1 MRLDLP
7 RRADAPRDLKAHSMT
22 TNFQV
27 RLASI
32 HDLDTLAPLFDA
44 YRQFY
49 EKPSDLVLARH
60 FLSERFAHHE
70 SVILLAHSADRGL
83 GFTQL
88 YPLFSST
95 RAARTYL
102 LNDLFV
108 APEARRLG
116 VAKGLLEEAANTAR
130 ALGAVGLSLSTAHSN
145 VRAQALYESLGWR
158 HEQEFR
164 EYSLSL

>member
-1 MRLDLP
+1 MQ
-7 RRADAPRDLKAHSMT
+7 
-22 TNFQV
+22 TNFHV
-27 RLASI
+27 RQATI
-32 HDLDTLAPLFDA
+32 HDLDLLVPLFDA

-49 EKPSDLVLARH
+49 QQPADPLLARQ
-60 FLSERFAHHE
+60 FLADRLAHHE
-70 SVILLAHSADRGL
+70 SVILLAQAPNEDGL

-108 APEARRLG
+108 VAAARRLG
-116 VAKGLLEEAANTAR
+116 VARRLLEEAARTAR
-130 ALGAVGLSLSTAHSN
+130 ALGAIGMSLSTAHDN
-145 VRAQALYESLGWR
+145 VNAQKLYESLGWQ

-164 EYSLSL
+164 EYSISFV

>member
-1 MRLDLP
+1 MQ
-7 RRADAPRDLKAHSMT
+7 SS
-22 TNFQV
+22 FQV
-27 RLASI
+27 RQATI
-32 HDLDTLAPLFDA
+32 HDLDTLVSLFDA

-49 EKPSDLVLARH
+49 LQPSDPALARE
-60 FLSERFAHHE
+60 FLTQRFGHHQ
-70 SVILLAHSADRGL
+70 SLILLAYSQAEQGL

-108 APEARRLG
+108 APQARRLG
-116 VAKGLLEEAANTAR
+116 VARRLLEEAARFAH

-145 VRAQALYESLGWR
+145 TQAQRLYESLGWQ

-164 EYSLSL
+164 EYSLSF

>member
-1 MRLDLP
+1 M
-7 RRADAPRDLKAHSMT
+7 HTSVV
-22 TNFQV
+22 V
-27 RLASI
+27 RQATI
-32 HDLDTLAPLFDA
+32 HDLDTLVPLFDA

-49 EKPSDLVLARH
+49 EQPSDPLLARQ
-60 FLSERFAHHE
+60 FLSDRFGHHE
-70 SVILLAHSADRGL
+70 SVLLIAESEAQNGL

-102 LNDLFV
+102 LNDLYV

-116 VAKGLLEEAANTAR
+116 VARKLLEEAARYAR
-130 ALGAVGLSLSTAHSN
+130 AQGAIALSLSTAHSN
-145 VRAQALYESLGWR
+145 QQAQRLYESLGWQ

-164 EYSLSL
+164 EYSLTL

>member
-1 MRLDLP
+1 M
-7 RRADAPRDLKAHSMT
+7 SS
-22 TNFQV
+22 NFRIRQ
-27 RLASI
+27 ATI
-32 HDLDTLAPLFDA
+32 HDLEILVPLFDA

-49 EKPSDLVLARH
+49 EQPSDPVLARQ
-60 FLSERFAHHE
+60 FLGDRFAHHE
-70 SVILLAHSADRGL
+70 SVILLAQSSGEQGL

-108 APEARRLG
+108 AAEARRLG
-116 VAKGLLEEAANTAR
+116 VARRLLEEAANTAR
-130 ALGAVGLSLSTAHSN
+130 ALGAIALSLSTAQSN
-145 VRAQALYESLGWR
+145 HRAQALYESLGWQ

-164 EYSLSL
+164 EYTLSL